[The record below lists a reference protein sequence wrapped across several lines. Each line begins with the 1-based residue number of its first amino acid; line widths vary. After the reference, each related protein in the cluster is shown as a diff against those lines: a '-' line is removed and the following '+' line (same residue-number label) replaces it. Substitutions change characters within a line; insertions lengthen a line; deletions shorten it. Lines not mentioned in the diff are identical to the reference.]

1 VPTEPTLI
9 DLPGL
14 SNVDEVKVSHKD
26 FYKDKKEEGKVEE
39 NINKNLID
47 QKFSK
52 TKAANRGQ
60 LVTCSD

>member
-9 DLPGL
+9 DLPSL

-26 FYKDKKEEGKVEE
+26 FYKDKKEEGKAEE

-52 TKAANRGQ
+52 TKPANRGQ